1 MVCLCK
7 NGTIIPIT
15 EVAIAMPTC
24 GYGIRNRNDKGNE
37 EEPKKSS
44 LQLDDAMKKDYF
56 TIICAMILRPC
67 SIHESICV
75 IASLKSELE
84 CVMFENRFLFS

>member
-37 EEPKKSS
+37 EEPKK
-44 LQLDDAMKKDYF
+44 LKMKIEDKDLEDNGGY
-56 TIICAMILRPC
+56 IL
-67 SIHESICV
+67 I
-75 IASLKSELE
+75 
-84 CVMFENRFLFS
+84 